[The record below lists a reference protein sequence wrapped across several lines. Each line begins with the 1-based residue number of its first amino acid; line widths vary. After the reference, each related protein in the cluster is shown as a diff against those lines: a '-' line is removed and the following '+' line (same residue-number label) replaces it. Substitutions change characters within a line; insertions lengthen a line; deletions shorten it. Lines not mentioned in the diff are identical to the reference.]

1 MGRTHGD
8 PGHHRPA
15 QKTFGAETGW
25 LQALS
30 FHRHTLPEPLVGT
43 GTMGA
48 GEIRLETCPYRAD
61 KWRRQTC
68 DPGAALEKQT
78 DGGFQRRCPTQA
90 RVMVIKEGF
99 LEEVAAEVWDG
110 IGRVAREKAEG
121 PMACCAFGNHTQ
133 PRSHLFQLLGFCI
146 GCALSQN
153 DLPMWAPECSGS
165 VSSFTSQLRRAL
177 LHPSFP
183 PSTPPFILSSWH
195 LSGVILHHDTL
206 T

>member
-30 FHRHTLPEPLVGT
+30 FHRHTLPEPLLGT

-110 IGRVAREKAEG
+110 IGRVAREKAGG

-133 PRSHLFQLLGFCI
+133 PGHTFSNCWAFVLAVPSPKMTFRCGLQNAL
-146 GCALSQN
+146 ALSHP
-153 DLPMWAPECSGS
+153 LH
-165 VSSFTSQLRRAL
+165 LRSEGPSYTPAS
-177 LHPSFP
+177 HPQH
-183 PSTPPFILSSWH
+183 H
-195 LSGVILHHDTL
+195 LSFCLPGTCQGLSCIMIH
-206 T
+206 